1 MKNPRHAPGQE
12 KEGQQMKTELELFA
26 KQTLEQGGEWFLLE
40 QSEAGGLYKT
50 QGKWCDGRNYFNTPP
65 VFQVFD
71 SEGKRIFA
79 SESYI
84 NAYQFYQERLKR

>member
-1 MKNPRHAPGQE
+1 M
-12 KEGQQMKTELELFA
+12 MTELELFA
-26 KQTLEQGGEWFLLE
+26 RQTLEQGGEWFLLE
-40 QSEAGGLYKT
+40 QSEAGSLYKT
-50 QGKWCDGRNYFNTPP
+50 QGKWCDGRNYFNNPP

-84 NAYQFYQERLKR
+84 SAYQFYQETTRQKARIRNDK

>member
-1 MKNPRHAPGQE
+1 MK
-12 KEGQQMKTELELFA
+12 QMMTELEMLA

-40 QSEAGGLYKT
+40 QSEAGRLYKT
-50 QGKWCDGRNYFNTPP
+50 QGKWCDGRNYFNTPS

-71 SEGKRIFA
+71 SEGKRVFT

>member
-1 MKNPRHAPGQE
+1 M
-12 KEGQQMKTELELFA
+12 MTELEMLA

-40 QSEAGGLYKT
+40 QSETGRLYKT
-50 QGKWCDGRNYFNTPP
+50 QEKWYDSRNRFNTLP

-71 SEGKRIFA
+71 SEGKRVFT

-84 NAYQFYQERLKR
+84 NAYQFYQARKVFRNDNK